1 MNCQIKKEK
10 LERKQCYSSLLLL
23 LIKAK
28 TIIYMNVPLN
38 CGTNDGAPNI
48 KIT

>member
-10 LERKQCYSSLLLL
+10 LERKQCYPLILFYF
-23 LIKAK
+23 IKAK
-28 TIIYMNVPLN
+28 TIIYTNAPLN
-38 CGTNDGAPNI
+38 CGTYDGAPNI